1 MTVNILTMKWG
12 DYYGP
17 HYVNR
22 LYWAVN
28 RNLSK
33 EFRFLCYTDDPTGII
48 PEVECHPMID
58 VKYSPDWPDRRWNK
72 LGVFRTGGGTS
83 DLEGTCLF
91 LDLDVI
97 IMDSMDDL
105 FEYEPGSFCISP
117 EWLAAIKRWKFKWKN
132 LPACGNTSVFRF
144 EANNLEYI
152 VDEFERNFRQ
162 ILQACPNEQAFVT
175 NMVFDEIKWWPTPWI
190 RSFRRHCRPPKPLNL
205 ILRPTLPKSTKIVC
219 FHGLPKMHEAV
230 VGKCSEKFIDRCRT
244 ATWISEN
251 WRDEAHVTS
260 DANQRR
266 YTSV

>member
-91 LDLDVI
+91 LDLDTLIV
-97 IMDSMDDL
+97 DSIDCMFD
-105 FEYEPGSFCISP
+105 YEPGVFCISNSLSRLWK
-117 EWLAAIKRWKFKWKN
+117 EIRSVQKNKRRF
-132 LPACGNTSVFRF
+132 GNTSVFRF
-144 EANNLEYI
+144 EANTM
-152 VDEFERNFRQ
+152 DF
-162 ILQACPNEQAFVT
+162 ILQNYEENSELILSKYTLEQDYVTDMVRNYFRFWPESWVILFHGKCRRPTPLNFVLPPFKPKFAKIIVFTAFPNMQHAIDGYKLKRLRGVL
-175 NMVFDEIKWWPTPWI
+175 PTPWI
-190 RSFRRHCRPPKPLNL
+190 ADH
-205 ILRPTLPKSTKIVC
+205 
-219 FHGLPKMHEAV
+219 
-230 VGKCSEKFIDRCRT
+230 
-244 ATWISEN
+244 
-251 WRDEAHVTS
+251 WRDEIS
-260 DANQRR
+260 
-266 YTSV
+266 